1 MKINEYFNQSEECES
16 WLDLEK
22 SILER
27 EEAYLSYW
35 FHEKGVGIVITA
47 NRSGEFHAYS
57 DGTTFFYVSDLNDEK
72 IANESSSTNNFQ
84 VILNTYERYKSFV
97 LGKKN

>member
-47 NRSGEFHAYS
+47 